1 MSETGMSVWD
11 ERFILLSESIADWS
25 KDPST
30 RVGAVIVDGNRRII
44 STGYNGYPK
53 GVDDTIVNRDQKI
66 LRTIHAEANAILFA
80 RQSLEGSTIYVNLP
94 PCSSCA
100 AKIVQVGIQR
110 VVFREPPA
118 DFMLR
123 WGESF
128 EAALEMFHQTGMQIR
143 IV

>member
-1 MSETGMSVWD
+1 MSETSMSVWD
-11 ERFILLSESIADWS
+11 ERFIRLCESIADWS

-80 RQSLEGSTIYVNLP
+80 RQSLDGSTIYVNLP

-100 AKIVQVGIQR
+100 AKIVQVGIRR

-128 EAALEMFHQTGMQIR
+128 EAALEMFHQTDMQIR
-143 IV
+143 IL